1 MVDRPIRGVAADDSC
16 WQVPLYLGAR
26 LEACDHVVGNPLGFP
41 SCTVVGWGRIRI
53 GHRGSHYEGSRHHDR
68 SHHGDGNYHS
78 GDSHCLDGSHP
89 LDDSH
94 NSSDSPHR
102 ERSRLASR
110 GRRPNHGVMAYHFPC
125 RLEVCLSVVGMVVV
139 RSVGLAQYSCSV
151 DCSHIAPMCVHG
163 SGRWDSRSGG
173 CILTKNVW
181 GRQVVHC
188 IAYLNRVLST
198 TGRVFC
204 SDVIDILYHCR
215 VVRLC

>member
-89 LDDSH
+89 LSDSH
-94 NSSDSPHR
+94 NLADSPR
-102 ERSRLASR
+102 RDRSRLPNR
-110 GRRPNHGVMAYHFPC
+110 GCHPDTYHGVVAYRFPC
-125 RLEVCLSVVGMVVV
+125 KLTDCLSGVGLVVV
-139 RSVGLAQYSCSV
+139 RSAEMARYSC
-151 DCSHIAPMCVHG
+151 
-163 SGRWDSRSGG
+163 
-173 CILTKNVW
+173 
-181 GRQVVHC
+181 
-188 IAYLNRVLST
+188 
-198 TGRVFC
+198 
-204 SDVIDILYHCR
+204 
-215 VVRLC
+215 